1 MAKKKQITWAE
12 GLTMFNTPIGTN
24 SEFAEDMMFNIQT
37 DIIVNIAN
45 SAIHKVVEGTDT
57 DNKEMLQLGTDA
69 LTDLVKTFREAVEEN
84 VFRKEDVEAMA
95 VVVAEFLADPMK
107 FVADNE

>member
-1 MAKKKQITWAE
+1 MANKIVWAD

-24 SEFAEDMMFNIQT
+24 KEYAEDFMFNMQT
-37 DIIVNIAN
+37 DIIVGIAN
-45 SAIHKVVEGTDT
+45 GAINKVVDGTENGD
-57 DNKEMLQLGTDA
+57 KEKLELGTNA

-107 FVADNE
+107 FVEENK